1 MGWDMRIALFVPL
14 DFDAWN
20 YHRGLIDVLA
30 NRGDSVTVICP
41 PGPYIVRLLRQC
53 EVRHIPVA
61 VNRFINP
68 RDDLRLFWTLYGI
81 FRRERFDIVHNNT
94 IKPNIYGAL
103 AAKLAH
109 SGAVYGAVRGR
120 GAVFADTPDPRRKA
134 LRRVATNLYKLA
146 FYFIDRVQ
154 FLNLDDLEFFVA
166 SGIIQRKKTT
176 LIRSSGVNTRYF
188 SREALS
194 QQALERLKLELG
206 ISEGTLVVS
215 MFARAHW
222 TKGVREFIGAAK
234 ALSLNY
240 PVKFLFVGKT
250 EDAPD
255 AVPIE
260 YLQQQS
266 QNFRWLGWRN
276 DVRELMAVSDIVT
289 LPSYYPE
296 GIPRS
301 LLEAM
306 AMEKPIVTT
315 DSVGCREVVEHGRN
329 GFLVPT
335 KNEQLLATA
344 IETLLRDASLRE
356 SFGRYSRCKVEYEF
370 SEDIIVQQV
379 LEKLY
384 QLKETWA
391 TTSEA
396 RTRPT

>member
-1 MGWDMRIALFVPL
+1 V
-14 DFDAWN
+14 
-20 YHRGLIDVLA
+20 H
-30 NRGDSVTVICP
+30 
-41 PGPYIVRLLRQC
+41 LLRQY
-53 EVRHIPVA
+53 EVQHIPVT

-134 LRRVATNLYKLA
+134 LRRVVKNLYKLA
-146 FYFIDRVQ
+146 FYFIDQVQ

-166 SGIIQRKKTT
+166 TGMIKRKKTT
-176 LIRSSGVNTRYF
+176 LIRSSGVNTSYF
-188 SREALS
+188 SREALN
-194 QQALERLKLELG
+194 QQVLKRLKLELG

-222 TKGVREFIGAAK
+222 TKGVREFIDAAK

-255 AVPIE
+255 AVPTE
-260 YLQQQS
+260 YLLQQQS
-266 QNFRWLGWRN
+266 QSFRWLGWRN

-315 DSVGCREVVEHGRN
+315 DSIGCREVVEYGRN

-335 KNEQLLATA
+335 KNERPLAAA

-356 SFGRYSRCKVEYEF
+356 SFGRNSRRKVEHEF

-384 QLKETWA
+384 QLEETWA
-391 TTSEA
+391 VTPEV

>member
-1 MGWDMRIALFVPL
+1 MRIALFVPL

-20 YHRGLIDVLA
+20 YHRGLIDALV

-41 PGPYIVRLLRQC
+41 PGPYIVHLLRQY
-53 EVRHIPVA
+53 EVQHIPVT

-134 LRRVATNLYKLA
+134 LRRVVKNLYKLA
-146 FYFIDRVQ
+146 FYFIDQVQ

-166 SGIIQRKKTT
+166 TGMIKRKKTT
-176 LIRSSGVNTRYF
+176 LIRSSGVNTSYF
-188 SREALS
+188 SREALN
-194 QQALERLKLELG
+194 QQVLKRLKLELG

-222 TKGVREFIGAAK
+222 TKGVREFIDAAK

-255 AVPIE
+255 AVPTE
-260 YLQQQS
+260 YLLQQQS
-266 QNFRWLGWRN
+266 QSFRWLGWRN

-315 DSVGCREVVEHGRN
+315 DSIGCREVVEYGRN

-335 KNEQLLATA
+335 KNERPLAAA

-356 SFGRYSRCKVEYEF
+356 SFGRNSRRKVEHEF

-384 QLKETWA
+384 QLEETWA
-391 TTSEA
+391 VTPEV